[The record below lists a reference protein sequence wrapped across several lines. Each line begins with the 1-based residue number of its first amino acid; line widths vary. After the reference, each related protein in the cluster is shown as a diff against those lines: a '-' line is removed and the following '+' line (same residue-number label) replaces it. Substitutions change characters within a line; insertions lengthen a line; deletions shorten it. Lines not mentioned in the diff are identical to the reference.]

1 MPVKNSL
8 PAVFLLVLLFVGS
21 LGFSA
26 SGQTSSGDE
35 SAWDCDPALVPLA
48 KQIRAFRLQGE
59 VELDGLLSEMDW
71 RGPGED
77 RLIQNDPDNGC
88 APRNRTE
95 FWVAYDDDALYV
107 AARMYDSAP
116 DSICSRLGR
125 RDTWPSS
132 DWIHL
137 NLDTFNDD
145 RNAFLFSVNPAG
157 VICDATLYND
167 GSSDSSW
174 DGVWDAATTIDDL
187 GWTMEVRIPFS
198 QLKFP
203 DTEDQVWGMN
213 FWRRTL
219 RFNERSELFHNPRG
233 GSGYGAR
240 FPDLVGISGIKS
252 QNKIE
257 LRPYALGKAEAR
269 DVDPDDPFTD
279 NPQFS
284 GNIGLDMKA
293 PLSSNLTMNATVN
306 PDFGQVEVDPAVVN
320 LSAYETFY
328 EERRPFFVEDAAIFR
343 FGQEGNNSN
352 WNLNWNDPMVFYS
365 RRVGRAPQLPI
376 ASAYDYADLPQFTT
390 ILGAAKISGKVGNT
404 SVGAFSAVTSREK
417 AHLQLD
423 GSRFDQVVEPLSNYS
438 VIRTKTTR
446 DEGRKGLGFMV
457 THTTRDLDDPVSQ
470 AELDRRALT
479 GGIDGWVNLDA
490 DGVWSLKGY
499 VSGSHLTGSKEAIGT
514 LQTSPRHY
522 FQRPDADHLDL
533 DPEATSMD
541 GWQGRL
547 ALNKQSGNW
556 RLNAAAGY
564 SSPGYDVNDL
574 GYMYRTDMLNSSLV
588 TGYSWREP
596 NKVFRGQSVYLV
608 NFLTGDT
615 GGLIDGGGS
624 GVWYFAQFANYWE
637 LNSYVLYDPEVNSPR
652 STRGGPNMR
661 TSSSRQLN
669 VSLSTDYRKKWVAGT
684 SFYISGDDAGNRDVS
699 GSLSLELKPA
709 SSLSLEVGPCYSW
722 EKGDAQYHDTIADPS
737 MAATFGNRYVF
748 SDLDYRQISVES
760 RIDWTFSP
768 KLTLQAYMQP
778 LIATADYSRP
788 KELAEAGTRRFNI
801 YGQDNGSTVV
811 LQPDEEDNPDQP
823 WLVTPD
829 GSDPTNTFRLADR
842 DFNIKSLKVNMV
854 LRWEYGAGST
864 FYFVWTQDRMNYD
877 NPGSF
882 DVGRDTRLL
891 LKAPGDNIFMVKL
904 SHYFS
909 L

>member
-1 MPVKNSL
+1 MAAKKFVPV
-8 PAVFLLVLLFVGS
+8 VFLMALWFVGS
-21 LGFSA
+21 LGLPA
-26 SGQTSSGDE
+26 SGQTELGDE
-35 SAWDCDPALVPLA
+35 SSWDCDPALVSLA
-48 KQIRAFRLQGE
+48 TQIRAVRLQGD
-59 VELDGLLSEMDW
+59 VKLDGLLTDTAW
-71 RGPGED
+71 RQPGED

-88 APRNRTE
+88 VPRNRTE
-95 FWVAYDDDALYV
+95 FWVAYDDNALYL

-116 DSICSRLGR
+116 DSISARLGR
-125 RDTWPSS
+125 RDSGPSS
-132 DWIHL
+132 DWIII

-145 RNAFLFSVNPAG
+145 RNAYSFLINPAG
-157 VICDATLYND
+157 VLGDAKLYND
-167 GSSDSSW
+167 GWSDNSW
-174 DGVWDAATTIDDL
+174 DGVWEAATSIDEL
-187 GWTMEVRIPFS
+187 GWVAEVRIPFS

-203 DTEDQVWGMN
+203 DSDEQVWGIN
-213 FWRRTL
+213 FSRQIL
-219 RFNERSELFHNPRG
+219 RYNEESEIFYRPRG
-233 GSGYGAR
+233 SSGYGSR

-252 QNKIE
+252 QSRIE

-328 EERRPFFVEDAAIFR
+328 QERRPFFVEDANIFL
-343 FGQEGNNSN
+343 FGREGHNSN
-352 WNLNWNDPMVFYS
+352 WNFNWNDPNVFYS
-365 RRVGRAPQLPI
+365 RRVGRAPQLGI
-376 ASAYDYADLPQFTT
+376 SGDYDYVDMPQFTT

-404 SVGAFSAVTSREK
+404 SVGAFSAVTAREK
-417 AHLQLD
+417 AHIELD

-446 DEGRKGLGFMV
+446 DEGLKGLGFMV
-457 THTTRDLDDPVSQ
+457 THTARNLDDPVSQ
-470 AELDRRALT
+470 TELDRRAMT
-479 GGIDGWVNLDA
+479 GGIDGWTNLDA
-490 DGVWSLKGY
+490 DGVWALKGY
-499 VSGSHLTGSKEAIGT
+499 VSGSHLTGSKEAINS
-514 LQTSPRHY
+514 LQTSSRHY

-541 GWQGRL
+541 GWRGRL

-556 RLNAAAGY
+556 RFNTAAGY
-564 SSPGYDVNDL
+564 SSPGYDINDL
-574 GYMYRTDMLNSSLV
+574 GYMYRTDMINTSL
-588 TGYSWREP
+588 TSGYSWREP
-596 NKVFRGQSVYLV
+596 NRFFRNQTIICANYW
-608 NFLTGDT
+608 TWDT
-615 GGLIDGGGS
+615 GGLIDGGGY
-624 GVWYFAQFANYWE
+624 GAWYFAQFANYWNV
-637 LNSYVLYDPEVNSPR
+637 NSHVFFNPEANSPR

-661 TSSSRQLN
+661 TSASRELAVN
-669 VSLSTDYRKKWVAGT
+669 LSTDYRKRWVAST
-684 SFYISGDDAGNRDVS
+684 DFFISGDDAGNRNA
-699 GSLSLELKPA
+699 GGGLSLEFKPA
-709 SSLSLEVGPCYSW
+709 SSLSMEVGPRYSW
-722 EKGDAQYHDTIADPS
+722 QKGDDQYHDTIADPS
-737 MAATFGNRYVF
+737 MVSTFGNRYVF

-760 RIDWTFSP
+760 RIDWTFTP

-778 LIATADYSRP
+778 LIATGDYSRP
-788 KELAEAGTRRFNI
+788 KELAAAGTREFSI

-864 FYFVWTQDRMNYD
+864 FYFVWTQDRANFD

-882 DVGRDTRLL
+882 DIGRDSRSLL
-891 LKAPGDNIFMVKL
+891 EAPGDNIFMMKL